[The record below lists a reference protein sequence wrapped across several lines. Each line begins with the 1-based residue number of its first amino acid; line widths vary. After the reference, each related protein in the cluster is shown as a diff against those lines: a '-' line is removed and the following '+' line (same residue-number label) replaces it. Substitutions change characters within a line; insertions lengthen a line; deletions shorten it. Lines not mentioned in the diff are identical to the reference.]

1 MPLIQT
7 SLMADLVKNIE
18 TTTERWR
25 RSVLYRMTAAGERA
39 VNAAREGHT
48 YKDRT
53 GNLTS
58 SIGYLIVEDGQVVQ
72 QSSLSPV
79 MNGEEGNMEWQEY
92 ARRLVSRFPTGMAL
106 IVVAGMKYAAYVSA
120 RKYNVLDS
128 AEAIA
133 EELVKKIH

>member
-25 RSVLYRMTAAGERA
+25 ARVLRGLAVAGEKA
-39 VNAAREGHT
+39 LNEARSGHT
-48 YKDRT
+48 YRDRT

-58 SIGYLIVEDGQVVQ
+58 SMGYLVLEDGKVVN
-72 QSSLSPV
+72 QSNLPPI
-79 MNGEEGNMEWQEY
+79 MNGEEGNMEWKAY
-92 ARRLVSRFPTGMAL
+92 AESLVSRFPTGMAL

-120 RKYNVLDS
+120 KGYNVLDS
-128 AEAIA
+128 AESIA
-133 EELVKKIH
+133 EELVKKLQ